1 MTFWNRKKERDAV
14 TINFVPVD
22 QESFQLMIT
31 AMEKMTQTI
40 ESNAKIVRD
49 NTRIVSKM
57 AEEVKK
63 TRKP

>member
-1 MTFWNRKKERDAV
+1 MAFWNRKKERDTV
-14 TINFVPVD
+14 TSNFAPVD

-31 AMEKMTQTI
+31 AMEKMTETI

-57 AEEVKK
+57 AEEVKR